1 MDPLVA
7 GVVGII
13 FLIVLFILG
22 MPVGFAMA
30 FVGFAGFSYLVS
42 PTAGLN
48 LLARDVFTNLSS
60 YSLTVIPMFLLM
72 GSIAFASGISTRLYA
87 ASHTLLGN
95 VRGGLAMAT
104 IMACAGFAA
113 ICGSTSATAA
123 AMGKVALPE
132 MKKYGYADSL
142 ATGSVASAGS
152 LGILIPPSTIF
163 IVYGI
168 LTQQSIGSLFLAGIL
183 PGILLAT
190 LFVIVVAVMVR
201 RNPAL
206 APAGQSTTFKEK
218 LAGVSGVTEMMLLF
232 SLVMGGL
239 FAGWFS
245 PVQAGAVGAA
255 GALLIGIARRN
266 LSWQAFKDAIIETV
280 KVTCEIMIIVTGA
293 IILGHFIA
301 VTTIPNMLSGWISGL
316 GLPDVAV
323 IAMIILMYL
332 IGGLFMDS
340 LAMITLTIPI
350 IYPLVLAMGFDPI
363 WFGVIIVLVTEMGV
377 ITPPVGINVYVIKG
391 ITKGISLE
399 TIFKGIIPFLIA
411 IIICVALLLA
421 FPKIA
426 TFLPGIASY

>member
-1 MDPLVA
+1 
-7 GVVGII
+7 
-13 FLIVLFILG
+13 
-22 MPVGFAMA
+22 
-30 FVGFAGFSYLVS
+30 
-42 PTAGLN
+42 
-48 LLARDVFTNLSS
+48 
-60 YSLTVIPMFLLM
+60 
-72 GSIAFASGISTRLYA
+72 
-87 ASHTLLGN
+87 
-95 VRGGLAMAT
+95 MAT
-104 IMACAGFAA
+104 ILACAGFAA

-132 MKKYGYADSL
+132 MKKYGYADTL

-168 LTQQSIGSLFLAGIL
+168 LTQQSIGSLFLAGIF
-183 PGILLAT
+183 PGILLT
-190 LFVIVVAVMVR
+190 ILFIIVVVVLCK

-206 APAGQSTTFKEK
+206 APAGQATTFKQK
-218 LAGVSGVTEMMLLF
+218 IVGLSGITEMLLLF
-232 SLVMGGL
+232 ILVMGGL

-255 GALLIGIARRN
+255 GALLIGLVRRN
-266 LSWQAFKDAIIETV
+266 LSWKAFKDALIETV

-293 IILGHFIA
+293 VVLGHFIA

-323 IAMIILMYL
+323 MAMIILMYL

-350 IYPLVLAMGFDPI
+350 IYPLVLALGFDPI

>member
-1 MDPLVA
+1 MDPV
-7 GVVGII
+7 VVGILGI
-13 FLIVLFILG
+13 VILIVLFVLG
-22 MPVGFAMA
+22 VPVGFAMA
-30 FVGFAGFSYLVS
+30 IVGFAGFSYLVS
-42 PTAGLN
+42 PSAGLG
-48 LLARDVFTNLSS
+48 LLARDVFSNLSS
-60 YSLTVIPMFLLM
+60 YSLTVIPMFILM
-72 GSIAFASGISTRLYA
+72 GSIAFASGISSRLYS
-87 ASHTLLGN
+87 ASHTMFGSL
-95 VRGGLAMAT
+95 RGSLAMST
-104 IMACAGFAA
+104 ILACAGFAA

-132 MKKYGYADSL
+132 MKKYGYNDSL
-142 ATGSVASAGS
+142 ATGCVASAGS

-183 PGILLAT
+183 PGILLT
-190 LFVIVVAVMVR
+190 ILFIITVVVLCK

-206 APAGQSTTFKEK
+206 APVGQATTFKEK
-218 LAGVSGVTEMMLLF
+218 LIGLSGITEMLLLF
-232 SLVMGGL
+232 LLVMGGL

-255 GALLIGIARRN
+255 GSILIGLVRRH
-266 LSWQAFKDAIIETV
+266 LTWAAFKDAIIETV

-293 IILGHFIA
+293 VVLGHFIA
-301 VTTIPNMLSGWISGL
+301 VTTIPSMLSGWIAGL

-323 IAMIILMYL
+323 MALIILMYL

-340 LAMITLTIPI
+340 LAMVTLTIPI
-350 IYPLVLAMGFDPI
+350 IFPLVTSLGFDPI

-377 ITPPVGINVYVIKG
+377 FTRPVGINVYVIKG
-391 ITKGISLE
+391 ITRGISLE
-399 TIFKGIIPFLIA
+399 TIFKGIFPFLIA
-411 IIICVALLLA
+411 IIVCVALLLA

>member
-1 MDPLVA
+1 MDPVII
-7 GVVGII
+7 GIVGIVI
-13 FLIVLFILG
+13 LIILFMLG

-42 PTAGLN
+42 PSAGLG

-87 ASHTLLGN
+87 ASHTLLGK

-104 IMACAGFAA
+104 ILACAGFAA

-132 MKKYGYADSL
+132 MKKYGYADTL

-168 LTQQSIGSLFLAGIL
+168 LTQQSIGSLFLAGIF
-183 PGILLAT
+183 PGILLT
-190 LFVIVVAVMVR
+190 ILFIIVVVLLCK

-206 APAGQSTTFKEK
+206 APAGQASTFKEK
-218 LAGVSGVTEMMLLF
+218 MVGLAGVTEMLLLF
-232 SLVMGGL
+232 MLVMGGL

-255 GALLIGIARRN
+255 GALLIGLVRRN
-266 LSWQAFKDAIIETV
+266 LSWKAFKDALIETV

-293 IILGHFIA
+293 VILGHFIA

-323 IAMIILMYL
+323 MAMIILMYL

-350 IYPLVLAMGFDPI
+350 IYPLVLALGFDPI

-391 ITKGISLE
+391 ITRGISLE
-399 TIFKGIIPFLIA
+399 TIFKGVLPFIIA

>member
-1 MDPLVA
+1 MDPV
-7 GVVGII
+7 VVGII
-13 FLIVLFILG
+13 GIVILIALFVLG

-30 FVGFAGFSYLVS
+30 FVGFVGFSYLVTPS
-42 PTAGLN
+42 AGLG

-60 YSLTVIPMFLLM
+60 YNLTVIPMFLLM
-72 GSIAFASGISTRLYA
+72 GTVAFASGISSRLYS
-87 ASHTLLGN
+87 ASHTLLGS

-104 IMACAGFAA
+104 ILACAGFAA

-183 PGILLAT
+183 PGILLT
-190 LFVIVVAVMVR
+190 VLFIIVVVFMCK

-206 APAGQSTTFKEK
+206 APAGHATTFKQK
-218 LAGVSGVTEMMLLF
+218 MIGLSGITEMLLLF
-232 SLVMGGL
+232 MLVMGGL

-255 GALLIGIARRN
+255 GALLIGVARRQ
-266 LSWQAFKDAIIETV
+266 LTWKALKEAFIETV

-293 IILGHFIA
+293 VVLGHFIA
-301 VTTIPNMLSGWISGL
+301 ISTIPNMLSGWIAGL
-316 GLPDVAV
+316 GIPDVAV
-323 IAMIILMYL
+323 MALIILMYL

-350 IYPLVLAMGFDPI
+350 IYPLVLALNFDPI

-391 ITKGISLE
+391 ITRGVSLE
-399 TIFKGIIPFLIA
+399 TIFKGIFPFLIA

>member
-1 MDPLVA
+1 MDPVIT
-7 GVVGII
+7 GIVGIVI
-13 FLIVLFILG
+13 LIILFMLG

-42 PTAGLN
+42 PSAGLG

-72 GSIAFASGISTRLYA
+72 GSIAFASGISSRLYA
-87 ASHTLLGN
+87 ASHTLLGQ

-104 IMACAGFAA
+104 ILACAGFAA

-132 MKKYGYADSL
+132 MKKYGYADTL

-168 LTQQSIGSLFLAGIL
+168 LTQQSIGSLFLAGIF
-183 PGILLAT
+183 PGILLT
-190 LFVIVVAVMVR
+190 ILFIIVVVVLCK

-206 APAGQSTTFKEK
+206 APAGQATTFKQK
-218 LAGVSGVTEMMLLF
+218 IVGLSGITEMLLLF
-232 SLVMGGL
+232 ILVMGGL

-255 GALLIGIARRN
+255 GALLIGLVRRN
-266 LSWQAFKDAIIETV
+266 LSWKAFKDALIETV

-293 IILGHFIA
+293 VVLGHFIA

-323 IAMIILMYL
+323 MAMIILMYL

-350 IYPLVLAMGFDPI
+350 IYPLVLALGFDPI

-391 ITKGISLE
+391 ITRGISLE
-399 TIFKGIIPFLIA
+399 TIFKGVFPFIIA

-426 TFLPGIASY
+426 TFLPGMASY

>member
-1 MDPLVA
+1 MDPVIT
-7 GVVGII
+7 GIVGIVI
-13 FLIVLFILG
+13 LIILFMLG

-42 PTAGLN
+42 PSAGLG

-72 GSIAFASGISTRLYA
+72 GSIAFASGISSRLYA
-87 ASHTLLGN
+87 ASHTLLGQ
-95 VRGGLAMAT
+95 VRGGLAMAA
-104 IMACAGFAA
+104 ILACAGFAA

-132 MKKYGYADSL
+132 MKKYGYADTL

-168 LTQQSIGSLFLAGIL
+168 LTQQSIGSLFLAGIF
-183 PGILLAT
+183 PGILLT
-190 LFVIVVAVMVR
+190 ILFIIVVVVLCK

-206 APAGQSTTFKEK
+206 APAGQATTFKQK
-218 LAGVSGVTEMMLLF
+218 IVGLSGITEMLLLF
-232 SLVMGGL
+232 ILVMGGL

-255 GALLIGIARRN
+255 GALLIGLVRRN
-266 LSWQAFKDAIIETV
+266 LSWKAFKDALIETV

-293 IILGHFIA
+293 VVLGHFIA

-323 IAMIILMYL
+323 MAMIILMYL

-350 IYPLVLAMGFDPI
+350 IYPLVLALGFDPI

>member
-232 SLVMGGL
+232 FLVMGGL

>member
-1 MDPLVA
+1 
-7 GVVGII
+7 
-13 FLIVLFILG
+13 
-22 MPVGFAMA
+22 MA

-42 PTAGLN
+42 PSAGLG

-72 GSIAFASGISTRLYA
+72 GSIAFASGISSRLYA
-87 ASHTLLGN
+87 ASHTLLGQ

-104 IMACAGFAA
+104 ILACAGFAA

-132 MKKYGYADSL
+132 MKKYGYADTL

-168 LTQQSIGSLFLAGIL
+168 LTQQSIGSLFLAGIF
-183 PGILLAT
+183 PGILLT
-190 LFVIVVAVMVR
+190 ILFIIVVVVLCK

-206 APAGQSTTFKEK
+206 APAGQATTFKQK
-218 LAGVSGVTEMMLLF
+218 IVGLSGITEMLLLF
-232 SLVMGGL
+232 ILVMGGL

-255 GALLIGIARRN
+255 GALLIGLVRRN
-266 LSWQAFKDAIIETV
+266 LSWKAFKDALIETV

-293 IILGHFIA
+293 VVLSHFIA

-323 IAMIILMYL
+323 MAMIILMYL

-350 IYPLVLAMGFDPI
+350 IYPLVLALGFDPI

>member
-1 MDPLVA
+1 MDPVIT
-7 GVVGII
+7 GIVGIVI
-13 FLIVLFILG
+13 LIILFMLG

-42 PTAGLN
+42 PSAGLG

-72 GSIAFASGISTRLYA
+72 GSIAFASGISSRLYA
-87 ASHTLLGN
+87 ASHTLLGQ

-104 IMACAGFAA
+104 ILACAGFAA

-132 MKKYGYADSL
+132 MKKYGYADTL

-168 LTQQSIGSLFLAGIL
+168 LTQQSIGSLFLAGIF
-183 PGILLAT
+183 PGILLT
-190 LFVIVVAVMVR
+190 ILFIIVVVVLCK

-206 APAGQSTTFKEK
+206 APAGQATTFKQK
-218 LAGVSGVTEMMLLF
+218 IVGLSGITEMLLLF
-232 SLVMGGL
+232 ILVMGGL

-255 GALLIGIARRN
+255 GALLIGLVRRN
-266 LSWQAFKDAIIETV
+266 LSWKAFKDALIETV

-293 IILGHFIA
+293 VVLGHFIA

-323 IAMIILMYL
+323 MAMIILMYL

-350 IYPLVLAMGFDPI
+350 IYPLVLALGFDPI

>member
-1 MDPLVA
+1 MDPVVV

-13 FLIVLFILG
+13 ILIVLFILG

-42 PTAGLN
+42 PSAGLG

-72 GSIAFASGISTRLYA
+72 GSIAFASGISSRLYA
-87 ASHTLLGN
+87 ASHTLLGQ

-104 IMACAGFAA
+104 ILACAGFAA

-132 MKKYGYADSL
+132 MKKYGYADTL

-168 LTQQSIGSLFLAGIL
+168 LTQQSIGSLFLAGIF
-183 PGILLAT
+183 PGILLT
-190 LFVIVVAVMVR
+190 ILFIIVVVVLCK

-206 APAGQSTTFKEK
+206 APAGQATTFKQK
-218 LAGVSGVTEMMLLF
+218 IVGLSGITEMLLLF
-232 SLVMGGL
+232 ILVMGGL

-255 GALLIGIARRN
+255 GALLIGLVRRN
-266 LSWQAFKDAIIETV
+266 LSWKAFKDALIETV

-293 IILGHFIA
+293 VVLSHFIA

-316 GLPDVAV
+316 GIPDVAV

>member
-1 MDPLVA
+1 MDPVVA
-7 GVVGII
+7 GLVGII
-13 FLIVLFILG
+13 ILIVLFILG

-42 PTAGLN
+42 PSAGLN

-190 LFVIVVAVMVR
+190 LFVIVVAVMCR

-218 LAGVSGVTEMMLLF
+218 LAGISGVTEMMLLF
-232 SLVMGGL
+232 FLVMGGL

-266 LSWQAFKDAIIETV
+266 LSWQALKDAIIETV

>member
-1 MDPLVA
+1 MEPVVA
-7 GVVGII
+7 GIVGIVI
-13 FLIVLFILG
+13 LIVLFILG

-42 PTAGLN
+42 PAAGLN
-48 LLARDVFTNLSS
+48 LLARDVFSNLSS
-60 YSLTVIPMFLLM
+60 YSLTVIPMFILM
-72 GSIAFASGISTRLYA
+72 GSIAFASGISSRLYA
-87 ASHTLLGN
+87 ASHTLLGH

-104 IMACAGFAA
+104 ILACAGFAA

-183 PGILLAT
+183 PGILLST
-190 LFVIVVAVMVR
+190 LFVIVVAVICR

-206 APAGQSTTFKEK
+206 APVGQPSTFKQK
-218 LAGVSGVTEMMLLF
+218 IAGLTGVTEMLLLF
-232 SLVMGGL
+232 LLVMGGL

-255 GALLIGIARRN
+255 GALVIGIVRRN
-266 LSWQAFKDAIIETV
+266 LTWKALKDAIIETV

-293 IILGHFIA
+293 VVLGHFIA

-323 IAMIILMYL
+323 MAMIILMYL

-350 IYPLVLAMGFDPI
+350 IYPLVLALGFDPI

-391 ITKGISLE
+391 ITRGISLE
-399 TIFKGIIPFLIA
+399 TIFKGVFPFLIA

>member
-1 MDPLVA
+1 MDPVVVGL
-7 GVVGII
+7 VGII
-13 FLIVLFILG
+13 ILIVLFILG

-42 PTAGLN
+42 PSAGLN

-132 MKKYGYADSL
+132 MKKYGYADTL

-168 LTQQSIGSLFLAGIL
+168 LTQQSIGSLFLAGIF
-183 PGILLAT
+183 PGILLT
-190 LFVIVVAVMVR
+190 ILFIIVVVVLCK

-206 APAGQSTTFKEK
+206 APAGQATTFKQK
-218 LAGVSGVTEMMLLF
+218 IVGLSGITEMLLLF
-232 SLVMGGL
+232 ILVMGGL

-255 GALLIGIARRN
+255 GALLIGLVRRN
-266 LSWQAFKDAIIETV
+266 LSWKAFKDALIETV

-293 IILGHFIA
+293 VVLSHFIA

-316 GLPDVAV
+316 GIPDVAV

>member
-1 MDPLVA
+1 MDPVVVGL
-7 GVVGII
+7 VGII
-13 FLIVLFILG
+13 ILIVLFILG

-42 PTAGLN
+42 PSAGLN

-113 ICGSTSATAA
+113 ICGSTTATAA

-190 LFVIVVAVMVR
+190 LFVIVVAVMCR

-218 LAGVSGVTEMMLLF
+218 LVGISGVTEMLLLF
-232 SLVMGGL
+232 FLVMGGL

-255 GALLIGIARRN
+255 GALLIGIVRRN
-266 LSWQAFKDAIIETV
+266 LSWQAFKEAIIETV

-316 GLPDVAV
+316 GIPDVAV

>member
-1 MDPLVA
+1 MDPVVA
-7 GVVGII
+7 GIVGIVI
-13 FLIVLFILG
+13 LIVLFILG

-42 PTAGLN
+42 PTAGLG

-72 GSIAFASGISTRLYA
+72 GSIAFASGISSRLYS

-104 IMACAGFAA
+104 ILACAGFAA

-132 MKKYGYADSL
+132 MKKYGYADTL

-183 PGILLAT
+183 PGILLST
-190 LFVIVVAVMVR
+190 LFIIVVAVMCK

-206 APAGQSTTFKEK
+206 APVGQPSTLKQKIVGLT
-218 LAGVSGVTEMMLLF
+218 GVTEMLLLF
-232 SLVMGGL
+232 MLVMGGL

-255 GALLIGIARRN
+255 GALLIGLVRRN
-266 LSWQAFKDAIIETV
+266 LTWKALKDAIIETV

-293 IILGHFIA
+293 VVLGHFIA

-323 IAMIILMYL
+323 MAMIILMYL

-350 IYPLVLAMGFDPI
+350 IYPLVLALGFDPI

-391 ITKGISLE
+391 ITRGISLE
-399 TIFKGIIPFLIA
+399 TIFKGVFPFLIA

-426 TFLPGIASY
+426 TFLPGMASY

>member
-1 MDPLVA
+1 MDPVVA
-7 GVVGII
+7 GIVGIVI
-13 FLIVLFILG
+13 LIILFILG

-42 PTAGLN
+42 PSAGLG

-72 GSIAFASGISTRLYA
+72 GSIAFASGISSRLYA
-87 ASHTLLGN
+87 ASHTLLGQ

-104 IMACAGFAA
+104 ILACAGFAA

-132 MKKYGYADSL
+132 MKKYGYADTL

-168 LTQQSIGSLFLAGIL
+168 LTQQSIGSLFLAGIM
-183 PGILLAT
+183 PGVLLT
-190 LFVIVVAVMVR
+190 VLFIMVVVFICR
-201 RNPAL
+201 KNPAL
-206 APAGQSTTFKEK
+206 APAGQATTFKEK
-218 LAGVSGVTEMMLLF
+218 LVGLSGITEMLVLF
-232 SLVMGGL
+232 ILVMGGL

-255 GALLIGIARRN
+255 GAIVIGLVRRN
-266 LSWQAFKDAIIETV
+266 LTWKAFKDAVIETV

-293 IILGHFIA
+293 VVLGHFIA

-323 IAMIILMYL
+323 MAMIILMYL

-350 IYPLVLAMGFDPI
+350 IYPLVLALGFDPI

-391 ITKGISLE
+391 ITRGISLE
-399 TIFKGIIPFLIA
+399 TIFKGVFPFIIA
-411 IIICVALLLA
+411 ILVCIALLLA

>member
-1 MDPLVA
+1 MDPVIT

-13 FLIVLFILG
+13 ILIVLFVLG

-42 PTAGLN
+42 PSAGLG

-87 ASHTLLGN
+87 ASHTLLGK

-104 IMACAGFAA
+104 ILACAGFAA

-132 MKKYGYADSL
+132 MKKYGYADTL

-168 LTQQSIGSLFLAGIL
+168 LTQQSIGSLFLAGIF
-183 PGILLAT
+183 PGILLT
-190 LFVIVVAVMVR
+190 ILFIIVVVLLCK

-206 APAGQSTTFKEK
+206 APAGQASTFKEK
-218 LAGVSGVTEMMLLF
+218 MVGLAGVTEMLLLF
-232 SLVMGGL
+232 MLVMGGL

-255 GALLIGIARRN
+255 GALLIGLVRRN
-266 LSWQAFKDAIIETV
+266 LSWKAFKDALIETV

-293 IILGHFIA
+293 VILGHFIA

-323 IAMIILMYL
+323 MAMIILMYL

-350 IYPLVLAMGFDPI
+350 IYPLVLALGFDPI

-391 ITKGISLE
+391 ITRGISLE
-399 TIFKGIIPFLIA
+399 TIFKGVLPFIIA

>member
-1 MDPLVA
+1 
-7 GVVGII
+7 
-13 FLIVLFILG
+13 
-22 MPVGFAMA
+22 
-30 FVGFAGFSYLVS
+30 SYLVS
-42 PTAGLN
+42 PSAGLN

-72 GSIAFASGISTRLYA
+72 GSIAFASGISSRLYA
-87 ASHTLLGN
+87 ASHTLLGQ

-104 IMACAGFAA
+104 ILACAGFAA

-132 MKKYGYADSL
+132 MKKYGYADTL

-168 LTQQSIGSLFLAGIL
+168 LTQQSIGSLFLAGIF
-183 PGILLAT
+183 PGILLT
-190 LFVIVVAVMVR
+190 ILFIIVVVVLCK

-206 APAGQSTTFKEK
+206 APAGQATTFKQK
-218 LAGVSGVTEMMLLF
+218 IVGLSGITEMLLLF
-232 SLVMGGL
+232 ILVMGGL

-255 GALLIGIARRN
+255 GALLIGLVRRN
-266 LSWQAFKDAIIETV
+266 LSWKAFKDALIETV

-293 IILGHFIA
+293 VVLGHFIA

-323 IAMIILMYL
+323 MAMIILMYL

>member
-1 MDPLVA
+1 MDPVVVGL
-7 GVVGII
+7 VGII
-13 FLIVLFILG
+13 ILIVLFILG

-42 PTAGLN
+42 PSAGLN

-168 LTQQSIGSLFLAGIL
+168 LTQQSIGSLFLAGIF
-183 PGILLAT
+183 PGILLT
-190 LFVIVVAVMVR
+190 ILFIIVVVVLCK

-206 APAGQSTTFKEK
+206 APAGQATTFKQK
-218 LAGVSGVTEMMLLF
+218 IVGLSGITEMLLLF
-232 SLVMGGL
+232 ILVMGGL

-255 GALLIGIARRN
+255 GALLIGLVRRN
-266 LSWQAFKDAIIETV
+266 LSWKAFKDALIETV

-293 IILGHFIA
+293 VVLGHFIA

-323 IAMIILMYL
+323 MAMIILMYL

-350 IYPLVLAMGFDPI
+350 IYPLVLALGFDPI

-391 ITKGISLE
+391 ITRGISLE
-399 TIFKGIIPFLIA
+399 TIFKGVFPFIIA

-426 TFLPGIASY
+426 TFLPGMASY

>member
-1 MDPLVA
+1 MDPVVVGL
-7 GVVGII
+7 VGII
-13 FLIVLFILG
+13 ILIVLFILG

-42 PTAGLN
+42 PSAGLG

-132 MKKYGYADSL
+132 MKKYGYADTL

-168 LTQQSIGSLFLAGIL
+168 LTQQSIGSLFLAGIF
-183 PGILLAT
+183 PGILLT
-190 LFVIVVAVMVR
+190 ILFIIVVVVLCK

-206 APAGQSTTFKEK
+206 APAGQATTFKQK
-218 LAGVSGVTEMMLLF
+218 IVGLSGITEMLLLF
-232 SLVMGGL
+232 ILVMGGL

-255 GALLIGIARRN
+255 GALLIGLVRRN
-266 LSWQAFKDAIIETV
+266 LSWKAFKDALIETV

-293 IILGHFIA
+293 VVLGHFIA

-323 IAMIILMYL
+323 MAMIILMYL

-350 IYPLVLAMGFDPI
+350 IYPLVLALGFDPI

>member
-1 MDPLVA
+1 
-7 GVVGII
+7 
-13 FLIVLFILG
+13 

-42 PTAGLN
+42 PSAGLN

-72 GSIAFASGISTRLYA
+72 GSIAFASGISSRLYA
-87 ASHTLLGN
+87 ASHTLLGQ

-104 IMACAGFAA
+104 ILACAGFAA

-132 MKKYGYADSL
+132 MKKYGYADTL

-168 LTQQSIGSLFLAGIL
+168 LTQQSIGSLFLAGIF
-183 PGILLAT
+183 PGILLT
-190 LFVIVVAVMVR
+190 ILFIIVVVVLCK

-206 APAGQSTTFKEK
+206 APAGQATTFKQK
-218 LAGVSGVTEMMLLF
+218 IVGLSGITEMLLLF
-232 SLVMGGL
+232 ILVMGGL

-255 GALLIGIARRN
+255 GALLIGLVRRN
-266 LSWQAFKDAIIETV
+266 LSWKAFKDALIETV

-293 IILGHFIA
+293 VVLSHFIA

-323 IAMIILMYL
+323 MAMIILMYL